1 MKQTQIANLSTQHH
15 HNMREKD
22 KQEAEEPQKREDS
35 PQKHNRFWDG
45 VLNNSLFELV
55 SNWQESKGDHEID
68 NEDKNKKIT
77 VLGKSYDT
85 ETTKSSLLEDI
96 FSRMWISYR
105 TRFEPIAK
113 AAGGPQPLGFV
124 HSMLF
129 TENIGSTLSN
139 PRSLINNEAYTTDVG
154 WGCMIRTSQTL
165 LANAYQ
171 LLLLGRDFS
180 YAVEKE
186 SKKHNEIIDM
196 FRDNS
201 EAPFSIHNFLKV
213 AGELPLQV
221 KPGQWFGPNAASLS
235 IRKLCDKLHVQ
246 NLPARIAVLV
256 SESCDLYE
264 DTIFETL
271 QGSGSPPHALLILL
285 PVRLGIDKVNPYYY
299 ASLFQLLDMKHS
311 VGIAGGKP
319 SSSFYFFGH
328 DTKSLLYLDP
338 HYPQVATECDEDL
351 YNSYHTIR
359 FLSLPV
365 DNMDPCMMIGLLV
378 TNYSD
383 YCAFREECKHRGNKI
398 LYFHSSQ
405 NFAAPGERNFSE
417 EKSGEG
423 RRRNSEFVHVN
434 RRDIVAGTDSTN
446 DLACN
451 EALTQTDDCFVDL
464 GSELETTFDNNL
476 IEEDDATSTSE
487 RMKPSDSDQRGVQKS
502 ADSDG
507 SSIVRIGS
515 DISYS
520 VSHDV
525 SRTDHDT

>member
-1 MKQTQIANLSTQHH
+1 
-15 HNMREKD
+15 MREKET
-22 KQEAEEPQKREDS
+22 QEAEEPQKREDS
-35 PQKHNRFWDG
+35 PQKCNRFWSG
-45 VLNNSLFELV
+45 VMNNSLFELV
-55 SNWQESKGDHEID
+55 SNWEEGKGDHDVDRETR
-68 NEDKNKKIT
+68 NNKIT
-77 VLGKSYDT
+77 ILGKSYDT
-85 ETTKSSLLEDI
+85 EATQSSLFDDVY
-96 FSRMWISYR
+96 SRMWVSYR
-105 TRFEPIAK
+105 TKFEPIAK

-139 PRSLINNEAYTTDVG
+139 PRSLINNDTYTTDVG

-171 LLLLGRDFS
+171 LLLLGRDFNF
-180 YAVEKE
+180 APDKE

-201 EAPFSIHNFLKV
+201 TAPFSIHNFLKV

-235 IRKLCDKLHVQ
+235 IRKLYDRLREQ
-246 NLPARIAVLV
+246 SLPARIAVLV

-264 DTIFETL
+264 DVILETL
-271 QGSGSPPHALLILL
+271 KDCVSPPHALLILL

-299 ASLFQLLDMKHS
+299 CSLFQLLDMKHS

-338 HYPQVATECDEDL
+338 HCPQVATEQDEDL
-351 YNSYHTIR
+351 YNSYHTKR
-359 FLSLPV
+359 FRSLPV

-378 TNYSD
+378 TDYSD

-405 NFAAPGERNFSE
+405 NFAAPPGRNSNERKPSE
-417 EKSGEG
+417 N

-434 RRDIVAGTDSTN
+434 HHEIVAGTDSTN
-446 DLACN
+446 GLPGND
-451 EALTQTDDCFVDL
+451 ALSQADDCFVDL
-464 GSELETTFDNNL
+464 GSELDTTFDNNA
-476 IEEDDATSTSE
+476 IKEDTNSTTE
-487 RMKPSDSDQRGVQKS
+487 RMEPSDSDQRDMQKG

-525 SRTDHDT
+525 YGVDHDT